1 MENEEESTHRK
12 VNTGTGLALVA
23 VGVVGVLWIAERLF
37 SLGDGPQAIPLVGQ
51 FLAFDAAARTIVTPS
66 GKYEVPEGAYFAAG
80 IFLYILMLAVGVSLI
95 RALLTA
101 GVTLLGHDVASALN
115 RLSGEFARFKTYLET
130 RGK

>member
-23 VGVVGVLWIAERLF
+23 IGVIGVLWLAERLF
-37 SLGDGPQAIPLVGQ
+37 SLGDGPQAIPLVGK

-66 GKYEVPEGAYFAAG
+66 GKYEVPESAYFAAG

-115 RLSGEFARFKTYLET
+115 RMSREFARFKAYLET